1 MVSAD
6 SYRSHSEYA
15 SQSFFHY
22 YYAGTPLA
30 EYIGLSPKVYPA
42 YLADESMPIFNPE
55 KLKLFSGLKCGI
67 PRVPPITSSAFN
79 IRSFEIITAKLASF
93 ITSMLG

>member
-1 MVSAD
+1 MVSAG

-15 SQSFFHY
+15 IQSFFHY

-42 YLADESMPIFNPE
+42 YLADEGMPIFYPE
-55 KLKLFSGLKCGI
+55 KMLFSGLKCGV
-67 PRVPPITSSAFN
+67 PTVPPITSSACN
-79 IRSFEIITAKLASF
+79 IRSLESITAKLAPF
-93 ITSMLG
+93 ITSVLG